1 VTLSR
6 ATGLPIMCGGPS
18 IPLEWIPVR
27 GRRRLQI
34 VAAIVLAAGVIA
46 AMVMR

>member
-1 VTLSR
+1 VTRSR
-6 ATGLPIMCGGPS
+6 ATGLPIVRGGPS
-18 IPLEWIPVR
+18 IPLDWMPVR

-34 VAAIVLAAGVIA
+34 VAAIVLAAGVVA